1 MKRLANNGRALRV
14 AFVSLLIG
22 TAACAPQMGIY
33 SNVDQLMAAADF
45 HSAIE
50 LVEINKEKYGQRD
63 YLIYLMDRGILL
75 HYAGDY
81 VRSAKLLQGAS
92 YEFEE
97 RYTESIT
104 KYGATWLVN
113 DLAADYRGEDFESV
127 MINLFNALNY
137 AELGETEEALVEARM
152 VDNRLNLIN
161 SKYDKDRKNVY
172 KEDAFAR
179 FLMGILYEAG
189 GTSQD
194 LNDAYISYKKAYR
207 IYKEDFSPNYG
218 VRPPPALRQNLLYVA
233 AFMGTQEW
241 SHWKRSFPTVRFIT
255 LEERSKKAEVYVI
268 HYNGK
273 APIKVEEAIT
283 IPMPDRHIIKIAV
296 PRYKERPGSIYSSVI
311 YASGTT
317 GQPVYRS
324 RCILAE
330 HIGRIAMKNLE
341 NRRARVKAKAI
352 ARATAKYVA
361 GKAASDEIRKRQ
373 GDMAGLFADMLTTAI
388 AVATERADLRCWRTL
403 PAEIRVAKL
412 MVQPGDY
419 NVTAE
424 CLGQR
429 GGVVRRLS
437 LGRYAVEPG
446 DKRFIIF
453 HTFD

>member
-1 MKRLANNGRALRV
+1 MKTWTNNKRALRV
-14 AFVSLLIG
+14 AFVSILIG
-22 TAACAPQMGIY
+22 IAACAPQMGIY
-33 SNVDQLMAAADF
+33 TRVDEFMAAADLG
-45 HSAIE
+45 SAME
-50 LVEINKEKYGQRD
+50 LVEKNKEKYGRRD
-63 YLIYLMDRGILL
+63 YLIYLMDQAILA

-81 VRSAKLLQGAS
+81 ARSAKIFQEAS

-137 AELGETEEALVEARM
+137 AKLGETAEALVEARM

-161 SKYDKDRKNVY
+161 SKYEEEKKNVY
-172 KEDAFAR
+172 KEDGFAR

-194 LNDAYISYKKAYR
+194 LNDAFISYKKAYK
-207 IYKEDFSPNYG
+207 IYKEDFSLNYG
-218 VRPPPALRQNLLYVA
+218 ASPPPALKQNLLSVA
-233 AFMGTQEW
+233 AFMGTEEW
-241 SHWKRSFPTVRFIT
+241 SHWKRSLPSVRFTT

-273 APIKVEEAIT
+273 APVKVEEAIMV
-283 IPMPDRHIIKIAV
+283 PMPDRHIIKIAF
-296 PRYKERPGSIYSSVI
+296 PRYQERPGSVSSSI
-311 YASGTT
+311 ICASGTT
-317 GQPVYRS
+317 GQPVYRCRS
-324 RCILAE
+324 ILAE

-352 ARATAKYVA
+352 ARAAAKYVA
-361 GKAASDEIRKRQ
+361 GKAASDEVRKRQ
-373 GDMAGLFADMLTTAI
+373 GDMAGLFADIFTTAI

-403 PAEIRVAKL
+403 PAEVRVAKL
-412 MVQPGDY
+412 MVRPGDY
-419 NVTAE
+419 NVAAE

-429 GGVVRRLS
+429 GGVVRRIS
-437 LGRYAVEPG
+437 LGRYALEAG

>member
-1 MKRLANNGRALRV
+1 MIKWANNRRALRV
-14 AFVSLLIG
+14 AFISVLIG

-33 SNVDQLMAAADF
+33 SHVDQFMAAADF
-45 HSAIE
+45 GSAME
-50 LVEINKEKYGQRD
+50 FVEKNKEKYGQRD
-63 YLIYLMDRGILL
+63 YLIYLMDQGILA

-137 AELGETEEALVEARM
+137 AELGETAEALVEARM
-152 VDNRLNLIN
+152 VDHRLNLIN
-161 SKYDKDRKNVY
+161 SKYEKDRKNVY
-172 KEDAFAR
+172 NEDGFAR

-189 GTSQD
+189 GTSED

-218 VRPPPALRQNLLYVA
+218 IRPPLALQQNLLSVA

-241 SHWKRSFPTVRFIT
+241 SHWKRSLPNVRFVT
-255 LEERSKKAEVYVI
+255 LEERGKKAEVYVI

-273 APIKVEEAIT
+273 APIKVEEAIM
-283 IPMPDRHIIKIAV
+283 IPMLDRHIIKIAF
-296 PRYKERPGSIYSSVI
+296 PRYEERLGNISSSVI
-311 YASGTT
+311 HASGTT

-324 RCILAE
+324 RSILAE
-330 HIGRIAMKNLE
+330 HIGRIAMKNLA
-341 NRRARVKAKAI
+341 NRRTRVKAKAI

-373 GDMAGLFADMLTTAI
+373 GDMAGLFADVFTTAI